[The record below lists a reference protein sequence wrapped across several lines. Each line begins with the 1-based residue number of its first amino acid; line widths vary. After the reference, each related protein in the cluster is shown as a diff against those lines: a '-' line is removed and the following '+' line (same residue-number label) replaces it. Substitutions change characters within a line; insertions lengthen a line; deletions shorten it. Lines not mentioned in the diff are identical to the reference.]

1 MDLQE
6 RQDPQVLLGC
16 LVPQVKE
23 DHLEGPESKEN
34 LDLPDLRA
42 SVDPEVQLDPPDQA
56 EKMGL
61 QDLLVPLATEDLLA
75 NQVTLYLIL
84 SALFN

>member
-23 DHLEGPESKEN
+23 DHLEGLESKEN